1 MVQLSH
7 LYMTTGKTV
16 ALTIWTFVRKV
27 MSLLF
32 NNLSRL
38 VIAFLPRSKVTQPTT
53 QQRKGNKIIS
63 GVNISNQILLSLSL
77 KFKKYKLQHSY
88 FPIFNF
94 AHSLTERSWCLHG
107 AELPWEWRK
116 TSEVK
121 LVQSQDSLET
131 NIWRSWEL
139 MEYQSHQRGQAS
151 HYASPWRAIPDDT
164 TFLIPVLSTVKRKG
178 VGEKRDSEKKRER
191 ITRSLNLSIFILIYQ
206 NFISSLFLKISSS
219 MF

>member
-1 MVQLSH
+1 MLIRSLWKFRGRWVF
-7 LYMTTGKTV
+7 Y
-16 ALTIWTFVRKV
+16 ICIFVNTE
-27 MSLLF
+27 S
-32 NNLSRL
+32 
-38 VIAFLPRSKVTQPTT
+38 
-53 QQRKGNKIIS
+53 IIR
-63 GVNISNQILLSLSL
+63 VNILIQILLSLSL

-88 FPIFNF
+88 FPVFNF

-121 LVQSQDSLET
+121 LVQSQDSLEI

-151 HYASPWRAIPDDT
+151 HYASPWRVIPDDM

-178 VGEKRDSEKKRER
+178 VGEKTDSEKKRENNQK
-191 ITRSLNLSIFILIYQ
+191 SKFIHIHF
-206 NFISSLFLKISSS
+206 NIPKV
-219 MF
+219 